1 MALNDDVKNLLQ
13 KYGQQHLLQFFDRN
27 SLEQNKQLIDD
38 INSVDFQS
46 LCLMFNPIILKN
58 SDHLIES
65 IEQQLQPLDAKIQQD
80 IRQTSPELIEKY
92 RQLGE

>member
-46 LCLMFNPIILKN
+46 LCRDEYFKN